1 MELRKVLVG
10 LIVLS
15 TIAFTVGAILER
27 SSADTH
33 ALQTGAEEAGHQEG
47 EVAHTEE
54 GEGAGEP
61 VADSAVSE
69 GTEGDE
75 TLFGI
80 DPESTPLVVLAV
92 VLSLLLAAG
101 CWWRP
106 GWRWLLILTAVA
118 MVVFAVLDV
127 REVVHQ
133 LDESNT
139 GLGLTALLV
148 AVLHAAAA
156 VTAGVL
162 LSRTRTTEG
171 ERAPA

>member
-15 TIAFTVGAILER
+15 TMAFTVGAILER
-27 SSADTH
+27 SSSDTH
-33 ALQTGAEEAGHQEG
+33 APQTGAEEPGH
-47 EVAHTEE
+47 EE
-54 GEGAGEP
+54 GEEAHSEEGGGTGEP
-61 VADSAVSE
+61 MSVSASSE

-75 TLFGI
+75 ALFGI
-80 DPESTPLVVLAV
+80 DPESTPLTVLAV
-92 VLSLLLAAG
+92 VLSLVLAAG

-118 MVVFAVLDV
+118 MAVFAVFDV
-127 REVVHQ
+127 REVVRQ
-133 LDESNT
+133 FDESNT

-156 VTAGVL
+156 VTAVVL
-162 LSRTRTTEG
+162 LARTRTAEG
-171 ERAPA
+171 ELAPA